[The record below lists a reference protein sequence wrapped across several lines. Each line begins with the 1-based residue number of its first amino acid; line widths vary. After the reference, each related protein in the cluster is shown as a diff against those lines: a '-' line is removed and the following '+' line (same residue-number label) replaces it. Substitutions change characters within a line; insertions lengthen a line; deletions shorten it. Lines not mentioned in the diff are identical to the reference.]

1 MQRIREWKLQETLG
15 HPYNSTIH
23 TCTHTY
29 ACLHFNK
36 AKLFSLWRRT
46 SCTYDSN
53 ASSMYYIQ
61 PVTVRRSITQRI
73 AIITSNHLLPGIFD
87 ISRYTWQL
95 SLWSGNAAERGTASV
110 RISTRKCMDTGIQII
125 DDERTIQTNCYLL
138 LYLYSFVASA
148 SWRILIFFF
157 LSSRMITFDSL
168 KMLNFR
174 KIHHLWI

>member
-110 RISTRKCMDTGIQII
+110 
-125 DDERTIQTNCYLL
+125 TNIYTKMHGYRYSNYRWWTNDPNELL
-138 LYLYSFVASA
+138 SVIVFVFICRFSFLANFN
-148 SWRILIFFF
+148 FFF

>member
-73 AIITSNHLLPGIFD
+73 AIITSNHLD
-87 ISRYTWQL
+87 IRH
-95 SLWSGNAAERGTASV
+95 
-110 RISTRKCMDTGIQII
+110 ISIYMATIAMKRKCG
-125 DDERTIQTNCYLL
+125 RTWNSFCSNIYTKMHGYRYSNYRWWTNDPNELL
-138 LYLYSFVASA
+138 SVIVFVFICRFSFLANFNF
-148 SWRILIFFF
+148 FFF

-168 KMLNFR
+168 KTLNFR